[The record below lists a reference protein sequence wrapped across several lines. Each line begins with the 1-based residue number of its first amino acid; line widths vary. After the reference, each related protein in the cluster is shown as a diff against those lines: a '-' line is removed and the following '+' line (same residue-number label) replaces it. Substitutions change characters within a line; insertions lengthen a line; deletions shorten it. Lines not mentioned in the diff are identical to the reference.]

1 MSGSGFAQAL
11 VLGGIAEGEAT
22 RTQLHQ
28 QAVQAGMT
36 VTRQGLDQ
44 RFDERAC
51 AFMKAL
57 LQAALTEMVE
67 SERAAVPLPQF
78 SGVYVTDCTRLDWG
92 VMGIKLG
99 VRFELQRGRLEACV
113 MNLETNDQKA
123 SVVDA
128 PLPKGALH
136 LGDLGFFKLARFA
149 QWNRDGVSWLTRY
162 KVGTQLFTPDGQ
174 PLDLKRILK
183 TEQPVCLAVRIG
195 SGSKAVEAF
204 LHAAPLTETALQK
217 RMARLHEQAR
227 LDQQPLSARQQALAA
242 WTVYLTNIPHLTFEQ
257 AHTLNRTRW
266 QIELLF
272 KLWKSH
278 GNVLRSR
285 SAAPFRRVCEGYGK
299 LIGLMV
305 SHWSLLVA
313 GWEYEKVAALDA
325 LRIVR
330 TYIPLLQRAF
340 VSTSGFL
347 DFFAALAHALTHAS
361 PPPKRRKTP
370 LAPQLWRDFEASL
383 A

>member
-1 MSGSGFAQAL
+1 
-11 VLGGIAEGEAT
+11 
-22 RTQLHQ
+22 
-28 QAVQAGMT
+28 
-36 VTRQGLDQ
+36 
-44 RFDERAC
+44 
-51 AFMKAL
+51 
-57 LQAALTEMVE
+57 
-67 SERAAVPLPQF
+67 
-78 SGVYVTDCTRLDWG
+78 
-92 VMGIKLG
+92 MGIKLG

-204 LHAAPLTETALQK
+204 LHAAPLTESALQK

-242 WTVYLTNIPHLTFEQ
+242 WTVYLTNIPDLTFEQ

-361 PPPKRRKTP
+361 PRPKRRKTP

>member
-204 LHAAPLTETALQK
+204 LHAAPLTESALQK

-242 WTVYLTNIPHLTFEQ
+242 WTVYLTNIPDLTFEQ

-361 PPPKRRKTP
+361 PRPKRRKTP

>member
-1 MSGSGFAQAL
+1 L
-11 VLGGIAEGEAT
+11 VLGGLAEGEAT
-22 RTQLHQ
+22 RSQWHQ
-28 QAVQAGMT
+28 QAVQAGMA

-44 RFDERAC
+44 RFEATAC
-51 AFMKAL
+51 DFMKAL

-67 SERAAVPLPQF
+67 SERTAVPLPQF

-113 MNLETNDQKA
+113 MNLATNDQTA

-128 PLPKGALH
+128 PLASGALH
-136 LGDLGFFKLARFA
+136 LGDLGFFKLDRFR
-149 QWNRDGVSWLTRY
+149 QWSSDGVYWLTRY
-162 KVGTQLFTPDGQ
+162 KVGTHLFMPDGQ
-174 PLDLKRILK
+174 RVDFKQLMQARH
-183 TEQPVCLAVRIG
+183 PVCMAVRIG
-195 SGSKAVEAF
+195 SGNKAVEAF
-204 LHAAPLTETALQK
+204 LHAAPLPETALEK
-217 RMARLHEQAR
+217 RMTRLKEQAR
-227 LDQQPLSARQQALAA
+227 LDQQPLSARQQALAP
-242 WTVYLTNIPHLTFEQ
+242 WTVYLTNIPDLTFEQ

-278 GNVLRSR
+278 GKVLRSR
-285 SAAPFRRVCEGYGK
+285 SADPFRRVCEGYGK
-299 LIGLMV
+299 LIGLIV

-330 TYIPLLQRAF
+330 TYLPLLQRALTAF
-340 VSTSGFL
+340 DQFP
-347 DFFAALAHALTHAS
+347 DFFAALAHALLHAS
-361 PPPKRRKTP
+361 PRPKRRKTP
-370 LAPQLWRDFEASL
+370 LACQLWRDFEASH